1 MGTPP
6 KIARERSREQGFILH
21 ECPRISWLKS
31 WLKSLDSGLRLRHG
45 YANLR

>member
-1 MGTPP
+1 MGTPQ

-31 WLKSLDSGLRLRHG
+31 LDSGLRLRHG
-45 YANLR
+45 YANLS